1 LSFILQVAQL
11 NNLIE
16 SLPEGLQ
23 TQVGERGYQF
33 SGGERQRLCIART
46 LLRQPTV
53 LLLDEVTK
61 ALDTETQKAFTA
73 ALSSVSEGMTVIA
86 IAHRLSTVRNA
97 DQIIILENGKIEE
110 IGTHDNLIASGGIY
124 AKMAMN

>member
-1 LSFILQVAQL
+1 M
-11 NNLIE
+11 
-16 SLPEGLQ
+16 
-23 TQVGERGYQF
+23 GERGYQF

-53 LLLDEVTK
+53 LLLDEVTR